1 MLEGN
6 KPKEKGK
13 LKAQVLVV
21 VVDERVGGCGWY
33 L

>member
-13 LKAQVLVV
+13 LKAQVV
-21 VVDERVGGCGWY
+21 VVDERIGGCGWY